1 MIPKKRFFKSII
13 FLLILLIIPLIFEY
27 IGINYGAPLGVRYY
41 YLKEF
46 QPKIFGL
53 PIFVWIFWVI
63 LIYIGYSLTNS
74 IINYFYKENYY
85 LILKKNLNIILFSL
99 FDGFIVLIFD
109 IFIDPVAV
117 KYGLW
122 RWGNYRVSYFDVPIG
137 NFVGWYIIATTT
149 TLFLR
154 SIDIIFPTEINKFW
168 LNLVPY
174 IFLFIILILF
184 IISLILLNI
193 DSALMGLIIS
203 SPINIIL
210 FEKILNFNKS
220 K

>member
-74 IINYFYKENYY
+74 IINYFYKENYN